1 MKKKYGKYFSIIN
14 WIFLIKKIWR
24 KIYKIEKL
32 TTPYNKSWWKN
43 LNWINLK
50 VKGLKWTKTKLK
62 DWNEIWRNL
71 EGQFCNLSK
80 ILLICTIL
88 QVGNALLD
96 FTIDFNSADEYK
108 WSHGLISDDDYQ
120 FLTKSCNGSAEI
132 IRKALNQEA
141 DTKCLV
147 VYVRVN
153 QQLAKTIDPYDVTG
167 DVCLSTVKSQTD
179 MLYEPLL
186 SKFQTLL
193 PLHSKPKA
201 LNQQVNFFAHPCR
214 NSYILWL
221 VFIRFLYFKMG
232 QTQIP
237 FL

>member
-1 MKKKYGKYFSIIN
+1 M
-14 WIFLIKKIWR
+14 
-24 KIYKIEKL
+24 
-32 TTPYNKSWWKN
+32 
-43 LNWINLK
+43 
-50 VKGLKWTKTKLK
+50 
-62 DWNEIWRNL
+62 
-71 EGQFCNLSK
+71 
-80 ILLICTIL
+80 

-153 QQLAKTIDPYDVTG
+153 QQFTKTIDPYDVTG
-167 DVCLSTVKSQTD
+167 DVCLSPVKSQTD

-201 LNQQVNFFAHPCR
+201 LNQQVNFLHTPVETLIYCDLFL
-214 NSYILWL
+214 SDFYILKWVKL
-221 VFIRFLYFKMG
+221 RFHSFKCY
-232 QTQIP
+232 TLDNCP
-237 FL
+237 

>member
-1 MKKKYGKYFSIIN
+1 M
-14 WIFLIKKIWR
+14 
-24 KIYKIEKL
+24 
-32 TTPYNKSWWKN
+32 
-43 LNWINLK
+43 
-50 VKGLKWTKTKLK
+50 
-62 DWNEIWRNL
+62 
-71 EGQFCNLSK
+71 
-80 ILLICTIL
+80 

-167 DVCLSTVKSQTD
+167 DVCLSTVKSQMD

-186 SKFQTLL
+186 SKSQTLL
-193 PLHSKPKA
+193 PLHSKPNALNQQANAPFKTIFPTLHSKPNA
-201 LNQQVNFFAHPCR
+201 LNQQVNFLRTPVKTLMYCDLFLSHF
-214 NSYILWL
+214 YI
-221 VFIRFLYFKMG
+221 
-232 QTQIP
+232 
-237 FL
+237 